1 MKIKNP
7 IWLIITLLMLVS
19 IACASSA
26 SSTPTPTAVAIALPV
41 VVGSGGN
48 AGSGSSGAGG
58 SGGSGSGS
66 GSGSGNIVIS
76 TPVPTQP
83 PTPLPSPDIQS
94 VQYAVQQIES
104 LGHETISG
112 AVCDLTKPFFVN
124 ATAPKVSWTFNF
136 VPKAANNGSLTYAY
150 NIPSAGETHDATG
163 SYTISQPGV
172 DGVLNLSMTGSDH
185 VVFKGFD
192 GNIPFRYKF
201 NLVPTQIPNCPVN
214 P

>member
-1 MKIKNP
+1 MKTKNP
-7 IWLIITLLMLVS
+7 IWLIISIFMLVS

-26 SSTPTPTAVAIALPV
+26 SSTPTPTSVFTSLPV
-41 VVGSGGN
+41 IVGGGVN
-48 AGSGSSGAGG
+48 AGSGVGG

-66 GSGSGNIVIS
+66 GSGGGNIVIS
-76 TPVPTQP
+76 TPVPTSP

-94 VQYAVQQIES
+94 VQYAVQQVES
-104 LGHETISG
+104 LGHETIAG
-112 AVCDLTKPFFVN
+112 TVCDVTKPFVVN

-150 NIPSAGETHDATG
+150 VISSAGESHDASG
-163 SYTISQPGV
+163 SYIISQPGV
-172 DGVLNLSMTGSDH
+172 DGVLTLSMTGSDH